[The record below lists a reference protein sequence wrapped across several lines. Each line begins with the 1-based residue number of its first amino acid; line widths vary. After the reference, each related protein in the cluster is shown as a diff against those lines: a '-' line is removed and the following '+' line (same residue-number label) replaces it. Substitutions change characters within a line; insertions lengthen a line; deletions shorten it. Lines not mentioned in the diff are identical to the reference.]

1 MFVSE
6 DHSLADAQALDGL
19 ISANEKL
26 KLTRQ
31 CMLPGLGT
39 ISYQL
44 YSPKNKWVISK
55 VDGKKIDRSFD
66 KWQRMNVVN

>member
-1 MFVSE
+1 
-6 DHSLADAQALDGL
+6 
-19 ISANEKL
+19 
-26 KLTRQ
+26 
-31 CMLPGLGT
+31 MLPGLGT